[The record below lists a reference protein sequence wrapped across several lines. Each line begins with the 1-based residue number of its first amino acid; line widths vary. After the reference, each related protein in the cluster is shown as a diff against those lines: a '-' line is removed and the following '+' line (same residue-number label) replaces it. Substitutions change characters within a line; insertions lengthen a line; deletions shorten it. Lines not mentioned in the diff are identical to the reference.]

1 MVIQTINDFRR
12 AYRNGPWAWPG
23 GYPLFYVTEDG
34 EALSFEA
41 VRANLRQVL
50 SAIANRDNSGGWR
63 VIGLEVNYEDSALY
77 CAHTGRRIESAY
89 AEEEAEESAA

>member
-1 MVIQTINDFRR
+1 MIIQSLSEFRR

-23 GYPLFYVTEDG
+23 GYPLFFVTEDG

-41 VRANLRQVL
+41 VRANLREVIA
-50 SAIANRDNSGGWR
+50 AIASRDNSGGWR
-63 VIGLEVNYEDSALY
+63 VIASEVNYEDSALY

-89 AEEEAEESAA
+89 GEDETEESAA

>member
-1 MVIQTINDFRR
+1 MVIQTLQDFRR

-23 GYPLFYVTEDG
+23 GYPLFFVTEDG

-50 SAIANRDNSGGWR
+50 SAIASRNNAGGWR
-63 VIGLEVNYEDSALY
+63 VIALDVNYEDSALF

-89 AEEEAEESAA
+89 AEDDTEESAA